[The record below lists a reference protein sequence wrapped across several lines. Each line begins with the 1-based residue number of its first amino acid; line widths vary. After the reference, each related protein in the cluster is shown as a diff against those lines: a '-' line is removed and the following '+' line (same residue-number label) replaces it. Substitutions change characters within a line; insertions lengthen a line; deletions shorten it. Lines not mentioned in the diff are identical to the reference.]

1 MNVVFRVGKILK
13 NLKTRPKVILASISL
28 VFGLIGISSL
38 TSVAF
43 AAAPTIVY
51 NAIPNPLP
59 ANVPS
64 LGYEATST
72 SEFGDYIHL
81 GGTDRV
87 LNTVTVTMSDWAEY
101 STYATNPTYSSNSS
115 SWTYPITLNIY
126 SNQLGAN
133 GVPDDLLATITSPIT
148 IPWRPA
154 GNPSCANT
162 GYGAGFAYMASDGN
176 CYDGI
181 AFNASFNMSS
191 LGVTL
196 PNDLIVSV
204 AYNTETYGAVP
215 TGVDGPYDS
224 LNVGVPTSDPVTVG
238 TDDNVNNVFWNT
250 SYGGFYADGGASGVG
265 TFRQDTN
272 WAPYGT
278 IAFEITATTPV
289 PTPYIF
295 EPWNGATLLSSQLKK
310 INWTNVYDGSGPIS
324 YQYQAFSDPGYT
336 NLVDSSGWLTQSQ
349 IPTPGTPPGNY
360 YIQVRAQDGN
370 GLLSHWSND
379 ATNPYL
385 ITVIAPTPPPTTK
398 AECRYQGWT
407 TYNDPSFWNK
417 QQCIDYV
424 VAHEHVINGNI
435 RYTAYGLKRQAS
447 FQMNTA
453 DNGGWFS
460 YSDNNRGWYNVNI
473 TDVSVN
479 GNNGYFAG
487 IVTSASN
494 HSWVGQWLFG
504 EVQNGHPDLIWGSFT
519 SEANAINGVQNMTS
533 PADGPFIVTHGNLW
547 VN

>member
-1 MNVVFRVGKILK
+1 MRIFFGSGSVIQRLKTKPKIL
-13 NLKTRPKVILASISL
+13 LASISL
-28 VFGLIGISSL
+28 VFGLMGISTL

-43 AAAPTIVY
+43 AATPTVVY

-64 LGYEATST
+64 LGYEATQT

-101 STYATNPTYSSNSS
+101 STYATNPTYSANST

-133 GVPDDLLATITSPIT
+133 GVPDDLLASVTTPIT

-154 GNPSCANT
+154 GDPSCPT
-162 GYGAGFAYMASDGN
+162 PSYGDGFMSGGV
-176 CYDGI
+176 CYNGL

-191 LGVTL
+191 LGITL

-204 AYNTETYGAVP
+204 AYNTENYGAAP
-215 TGVDGPYDS
+215 TGVDGPYNS
-224 LNVGVPTSDPVTVG
+224 LNVGVPDNAPVTVG
-238 TDDNVNNVFWNT
+238 TDDNANNVFWNT
-250 SYGGFYADGGASGVG
+250 STAGWYADGGASGVG

-272 WAPYGT
+272 WAPNGT
-278 IAFEITATTPV
+278 VAFEITATTPV
-289 PTPYIF
+289 PSPTIVSPY
-295 EPWNGATLLSSQLKK
+295 NGDILLSSQLKK
-310 INWTNVYDGSGPIS
+310 INWTNVSDGSGPVT

-336 NLVDSSGWLTQSQ
+336 KLVDLSSSLSASQ
-349 IPTPGTPPGNY
+349 ISTLGTPPGTY

-370 GLLSHWSND
+370 GLLSDWSNSAAD
-379 ATNPYL
+379 PYE
-385 ITVIAPTPPPTTK
+385 ITVVAPTPPPTTK
-398 AECRYQGWT
+398 AECRDQGWT

-417 QQCIDYV
+417 DQCIDYV
-424 VAHEHVINGNI
+424 VAHEHEVSGNI
-435 RYTAYGLKRQAS
+435 KYTAYGLKRQAS
-447 FQMNTA
+447 FDMNTA
-453 DNGGWFS
+453 DNSGWFS

-473 TDVSVN
+473 TDVSVS
-479 GNNGYFAG
+479 GNDGYFAG
-487 IVTSASN
+487 VVTSASN

-504 EVQNGHPDLIWGSFT
+504 KVQNGHTDLIWGSFT
-519 SEANAINGVQNMTS
+519 TQTNAMNGVQNMTS
-533 PADGPFIVTHGNLW
+533 PADGPFNVTQGNLK
-547 VN
+547 VR